1 MHVTPVAAPNG
12 HMDPAPVTSLPIHN
26 GEASAQ
32 VRAFWTADDQYVL
45 CIEDG
50 NGTAAWYRITSESD
64 EAMGSAQPGAT
75 QASEAERLAMPN
87 SKAWRSRCWRSAV
100 EAEICR

>member
-64 EAMGSAQPGAT
+64 EALGPAQPGAT

-100 EAEICR
+100 EAKICR